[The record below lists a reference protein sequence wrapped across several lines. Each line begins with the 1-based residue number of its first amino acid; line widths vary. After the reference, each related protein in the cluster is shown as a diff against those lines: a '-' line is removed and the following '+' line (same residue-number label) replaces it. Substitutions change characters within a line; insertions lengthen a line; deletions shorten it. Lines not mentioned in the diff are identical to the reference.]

1 MDIFRFRLSTIL
13 KLRQQHRDQRR
24 DELMQALAAEN
35 LLLAEEKRIAEEEQR
50 LKQALRIQTQEGP
63 LEVDAVLGWRR
74 YEMVLAARRLA
85 LKERLE
91 MVRAEI
97 ERRREALIEAN
108 RELRTLELLRDRQLE
123 QFKKEQQRHEM
134 KLIDEIANRQ
144 AGHRNESCCE

>member
-1 MDIFRFRLSTIL
+1 MAIFRFRLSTIL